1 MKGPLKGSIRVLGF
15 RVKASCNQDSFKGP
29 MRATIIIGVSFKG
42 PMRGTIRI
50 EVSVLYRLFVF
61 RVFRF
66 SVLAFGIHDSAL

>member
-15 RVKASCNQDSFKGP
+15 RVKASCNKD
-29 MRATIIIGVSFKG
+29 SFKG

-66 SVLAFGIHDSAL
+66 SVLAFGIHDSALQA